1 MSAAAYNQGWHDGYQ
16 AAHDQMQEHE
26 ARIYAVAF
34 ASGLRAGNHVA
45 NQNIEKPGWAEK

>member
-1 MSAAAYNQGWHDGYQ
+1 MSAYNNGYLDGYQ

-34 ASGLRAGNHVA
+34 ASGFKAGNHTA
-45 NQNIEKPGWAEK
+45 NQSIQEPGWAE